1 MNNVEMLNLMCI
13 FNHSSKAALIAD
25 IRESLPY
32 IDDSNMASLM
42 RDTLEALASMTEE
55 EYAEIVFEPAM
66 DDEEEWDA

>member
-13 FNHSSKAALIAD
+13 FNHSSKVALIAD

>member
-32 IDDSNMASLM
+32 IDDSNMANLM

-55 EYAEIVFEPAM
+55 EYAEIVFEPAI
-66 DDEEEWDA
+66 DDEEEWNA

>member
-32 IDDSNMASLM
+32 IDDSNMANLM
-42 RDTLEALASMTEE
+42 RDTLETLVSMTEE
-55 EYAEIVFEPAM
+55 EYAEIVFEPAI

>member
-32 IDDSNMASLM
+32 IDDSNMANLM
-42 RDTLEALASMTEE
+42 RDTLETLASMTEE
-55 EYAEIVFEPAM
+55 EYAEIVFEPAV
-66 DDEEEWDA
+66 DDEEEWDV